1 MTTIKTLNSEYIVDN
16 NILWKNGEVY
26 TDDIRYIGT
35 LAKTVI
41 LNGLPN
47 VGDALYIEYYNGET
61 MRSLRTSMVTEVSN
75 DIQSK

>member
-41 LNGLPN
+41 LDGLPN
-47 VGDALYIEYYNGET
+47 VGDMLYIEYYNGET
-61 MRSLRTSMVTEVSN
+61 MRSIRTSMVTEVSA
-75 DIQSK
+75 

>member
-16 NILWKNGEVY
+16 NTLWKNGEVY

-41 LNGLPN
+41 LDGLPN

-61 MRSLRTSMVTEVSN
+61 MRSIRTSMVVEVSA
-75 DIQSK
+75 